1 MADSVRDME
10 TTYTPTAAAEAETK
24 KKRGR
29 KPLPPEERERRRAIQ
44 VEKNRIKQ
52 DARRRALAV
61 LAHRHSEEFQ
71 QILRKELGSSSS

>member
-1 MADSVRDME
+1 ME
-10 TTYTPTAAAEAETK
+10 TTYLPTAQAEAQAK

-29 KPLPPEERERRRAIQ
+29 KPLPPEERERRRLIQ

-52 DARRRALAV
+52 DARRRALTI

-71 QILRKELGSSSS
+71 QLLQNELKSS

>member
-1 MADSVRDME
+1 ME
-10 TTYTPTAAAEAETK
+10 ITYEPTAQAEAPIQ

-29 KPLPPEERERRRAIQ
+29 KPLPVEERERRRAIQ
-44 VEKNRIKQ
+44 IEKNRIKQ

-71 QILRKELGSSSS
+71 QLLRTELGSSSS